1 MLPKNKF
8 QMSAEIILQI
18 HEVLLTNVTAENIK
32 LAVAWQLKNQQQD
45 QLMNKYRESGH
56 CFSLFLLK
64 SWGYS

>member
-45 QLMNKYRESGH
+45 QLMKSIG
-56 CFSLFLLK
+56 SQATVFL
-64 SWGYS
+64 SFF